1 MITLR
6 PWKLSDAAALLEC
19 IATSPDL
26 VRQVGTADVSTVESC
41 RAFIR
46 DALPAEASTVNVAAC
61 IDDVPVG
68 NVGISNIEY
77 RHSTGW
83 TYYWLAVRARGQGI
97 ATRALATIAQWAFTE
112 QSIHRLEL
120 GHRVDNPASCHVAAR
135 AGFAPE
141 GIQREKLRYGTE
153 RYDVETHARLATDAV
168 PAIDPLPLDL

>member
-6 PWKLSDAAALLEC
+6 PWKLSDASALREC

-26 VRQVGTADVSTVESC
+26 IRQVGTADVSTVEAC

-46 DALPAEASTVNVAAC
+46 DALPAEASTVNVAIC
-61 IDDVPVG
+61 RDEVPVG

-77 RHSTGW
+77 RHGTGW
-83 TYYWLAVRARGQGI
+83 TYYWLATTARGQGL
-97 ATRALATIAQWAFTE
+97 ATRALASLAQWAFAE

-120 GHRVDNPASCHVAAR
+120 GHRVENTPSCRVASR
-135 AGFAPE
+135 AGFLPE

-153 RYDVETHARLATDAV
+153 RFDVETHARLATDAV
-168 PAIDPLPLDL
+168 PKLDPLTLEL

>member
-6 PWKLSDAAALLEC
+6 PWMLSDAPALREC

-26 VRQVGTADVSTVESC
+26 TRQMGTADVSTVEAC

-46 DALPAEASTVNVAAC
+46 DALPNEASAVNFAAC

-83 TYYWLAVRARGQGI
+83 ASYWLALNARGQGI
-97 ATRALATIAQWAFTE
+97 AARALATVATWAFAE
-112 QSIHRLEL
+112 QSLHRLEL
-120 GHRVDNPASCHVAAR
+120 GHRVDNPASCRVATR
-135 AGFAPE
+135 AGFAAE
-141 GIQREKLRYGTE
+141 GIERERLRYGTE
-153 RYDVETHARLATDAV
+153 RFDVETHARLATDA
-168 PAIDPLPLDL
+168 AIDFDPLPLAA